1 MTEMLFSDYG
11 IDIVVRDGFF
21 YIQYDD
27 GGLVSKEIESEISK
41 DEALK
46 AQRSPADANE
56 IILLTQVR
64 DGINIA
70 KF

>member
-11 IDIVVRDGFF
+11 IDIVVRDGVF

-46 AQRSPADANE
+46 AQHSPADANE
-56 IILLTQVR
+56 VILLTQVR

>member
-1 MTEMLFSDYG
+1 MSETLFSDYG
-11 IDIVVRDGFF
+11 IDIVVRDEIF
-21 YIQYDD
+21 YIRYDD
-27 GGLVSKEIESEISK
+27 GGLVGKEIESEISK

-56 IILLTQVR
+56 VILLTQVR

>member
-1 MTEMLFSDYG
+1 MSETLFSNYG
-11 IDIVVRDGFF
+11 IDIVIRDGVF
-21 YIQYDD
+21 YIRYDD
-27 GGLVSKEIESEISK
+27 GSLVSKEIESEISK

-46 AQRSPADANE
+46 AQRSPGDANE

>member
-1 MTEMLFSDYG
+1 MSDPIFSGFG
-11 IDIVVRDGFF
+11 IDIVARKGFF
-21 YIQYDD
+21 YIRYDD
-27 GGLVSKEIESEISK
+27 GGLVSKEIESEISE

-46 AQRSPADANE
+46 AQRSPEDANE
-56 IILLTQVR
+56 VILLTQVR

>member
-1 MTEMLFSDYG
+1 MSETLFSNYG
-11 IDIVVRDGFF
+11 IDIVIRDGIF
-21 YIQYDD
+21 YIRYDD

-46 AQRSPADANE
+46 AQRSPGDANK

>member
-11 IDIVVRDGFF
+11 IDIVVRDGVF

-27 GGLVSKEIESEISK
+27 GCLVSKEIESEISK

-56 IILLTQVR
+56 VILLTQVR